1 MEIRHRELSHA
12 SVNRFTIAENGV
24 IGFRD
29 PAPVAIL
36 FEKRDEMV
44 DVVARGFQ
52 IEDQRTL
59 AMNGE
64 RESGEQRAFH
74 AVRTIASQ
82 RDEGRRA
89 RLDDSF
95 LVDGNRVEKI
105 LNSSRRVEALQDA
118 KLRERCQ
125 MCVHGG
131 QYMTPSTAAVAIAR
145 MES

>member
-1 MEIRHRELSHA
+1 MEIRHREFSHA

-52 IEDQRTL
+52 IEDQGL
-59 AMNGE
+59 MAMDSE
-64 RESGEQRAFH
+64 CESGEQRAFH
-74 AVRTIASQ
+74 AMRGVAPQ
-82 RDEGRRA
+82 RREGRRA
-89 RLDDSF
+89 RLDNGF
-95 LVDGNRVEKI
+95 HVDGNRVEKI
-105 LNSSRRVEALQDA
+105 LDSSRRVESPQHA

-125 MCVHGG
+125 TCMHGG
-131 QYMTPSTAAVAIAR
+131 EYTPPSTTAVDIAR
-145 MES
+145 MDS

>member
-1 MEIRHRELSHA
+1 VEIRHRELAHA
-12 SVNRFTIAENGV
+12 PVNRFTIAENGV

-36 FEKRDEMV
+36 LEERDEMI
-44 DVVARGFQ
+44 DVMARGFQ

-89 RLDDSF
+89 RL
-95 LVDGNRVEKI
+95 
-105 LNSSRRVEALQDA
+105 
-118 KLRERCQ
+118 
-125 MCVHGG
+125 G
-131 QYMTPSTAAVAIAR
+131 QGFPC
-145 MES
+145 